1 METPEFIKRQYVE
14 FRKVY
19 RNWFKDLS
27 DRFPEQK
34 KTVVKYYKDHMEDS
48 NTELL
53 TYFFKNANIY
63 FDKISELDYTFFDN
77 CTEFFP
83 SIGYSSLM
91 STEIGKQEDVRKS
104 EMAFLN
110 KLSYM
115 TILLN
120 DFKNNKPAESN
131 ESPESPE
138 SKELVN
144 DEQKKKEI
152 EQFTPLLIKFLTN
165 IQVLDGTNMEDL
177 MKNFEN
183 SFNPDN
189 FNEADKAFIND
200 NPLLSELAE
209 EISKEVKIPESFKN
223 ITNPKDIFK
232 VMFNKE
238 GKDFMEEMVK
248 TVGGKIQDKIKSGQI
263 SEKDLFSQAQKM
275 MGNVFNNPMFSAMG
289 GMAGMSQMG
298 AMASGDTQQTEQN
311 VKKEQL
317 RNKMRDKLNKKKGQ

>member
-14 FRKVY
+14 FRKIY

-34 KTVVKYYKDHMEDS
+34 KTVVKYYKDHMDDS
-48 NTELL
+48 HVELL
-53 TYFFKNANIY
+53 NCFFKNATIY
-63 FDKISELDYTFFDN
+63 FDKISELDYSFFEN
-77 CTEFFP
+77 CSEFF
-83 SIGYSSLM
+83 SCIEYSSLM
-91 STEIGKQEDVRKS
+91 TTETGKQEDVRKIQ
-104 EMAFLN
+104 MAFLN

-120 DFKNNKPAESN
+120 DFKQD
-131 ESPESPE
+131 
-138 SKELVN
+138 VN
-144 DEQKKKEI
+144 DEEKKKEM
-152 EQFTPLLIKFLTN
+152 EQYTPLLIKFLTN

-177 MKNFEN
+177 MKNFETA
-183 SFNPDN
+183 FNPEN

-209 EISKEVKIPESFKN
+209 EISKEVKIPDSFKN
-223 ITNPKDIFK
+223 ISNPKDIFK

-248 TVGGKIQDKIKSGQI
+248 TVGGKIQDKIKSGKI

-298 AMASGDTQQTEQN
+298 AMASGDLQQAEQN